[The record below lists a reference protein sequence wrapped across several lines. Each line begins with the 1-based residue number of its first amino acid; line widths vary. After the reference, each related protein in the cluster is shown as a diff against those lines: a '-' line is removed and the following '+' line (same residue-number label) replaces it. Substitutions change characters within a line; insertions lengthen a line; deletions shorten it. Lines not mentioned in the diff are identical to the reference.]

1 MPSIRR
7 PSRQHQRGAIA
18 IFAALGISV
27 MISVLAILDIGFLY
41 YYKRD
46 LQKTADLAAIAGAE
60 EIRASCTDARNRA
73 SQSAFHNLPA
83 LSPENVNPECGV
95 WDRGSQSTPSTFT
108 VESGEARNAVRVT
121 VSARPPRFL
130 IPGDRTIS
138 AVAIATDGAPVATF
152 SVGTRL
158 AHMGGDSVVGNLLR
172 TVGVD
177 PEINLLDYDDGLAGV
192 TVTPRGL
199 LEALGIPVSAD
210 LTVADF
216 NALLAAETLSLGE
229 VLDAVVTVAG
239 QDDLVAL
246 NTELLNAVSVP
257 LNVSPPDL
265 VLPLGSDGEDG
276 GGLFAAVTSPPGTAL
291 DVAVDALDLVTA
303 AIGIATSQR
312 AVALDV
318 AELPGLGILGINN
331 LTVRTGLIEPPSIGI
346 GGVGTKAY
354 SAQTRV
360 FAHIQ
365 LDTDDL
371 LGGVGGL
378 LGSLGTN
385 ISLDLPIVIDAAAAT
400 GTIDELC
407 TPSLNAL
414 DDPPLCPEG
423 EDCTDI
429 EVDMEVAKICVGD
442 IDPDSIFSTSE
453 SCDVGLAN
461 RQLLNVDLLGANL
474 ASLNAQ
480 LGVDILNTGDQFV
493 TLAEDQMDMVGGE
506 LNVGETVNDLT
517 DALLAALLASGVNNA
532 PPLSLSDRQ
541 QLAEELWEEV
551 GGNACASGSSGR
563 QCRRDRI
570 ADAEALIDSSTNGL
584 SGFLGDAVLNPVVGL
599 LDSVLTLDLVG
610 VLGSVGDLLGGVLG
624 LVGDLLGGLLGA
636 ITGNQCTGGG
646 LFNAPGSN
654 GGCVNELTS
663 VVGQSSNGSPQVGN
677 VVVLGLLLDV
687 LQPVL
692 DAVGN
697 ALLMPLLDDLL
708 DLHIGQTDVA
718 VTGLECREGAVLVY

>member
-1 MPSIRR
+1 MPGIRR
-7 PSRQHQRGAIA
+7 QSRQHQRGAIA

-60 EIRASCTDARNRA
+60 EISADCADARDRA
-73 SQSAFHNLPA
+73 SQSAFHNLPS
-83 LSPENVNPECGV
+83 LSPENVTPECGV

-108 VESGEARNAVRVT
+108 VESGETRNAVRVT

-158 AHMGGDSVVGNLLR
+158 AHMGGDSVVGNILR
-172 TVGVD
+172 TVGID
-177 PEINLLDYDDGLAGV
+177 PGINLLDYDDGLAGV
-192 TVTPRGL
+192 TITPSGL
-199 LEALGIPVSAD
+199 LQALGIPLSAD
-210 LTVADF
+210 LSVADA

-246 NTELLNAVSVP
+246 NTELLNALGVS
-257 LNVSPPDL
+257 LNVSPLEL

-291 DVAVDALDLVTA
+291 DVSVSALDLVTA
-303 AIGIATSQR
+303 AIGIATSER
-312 AVALDV
+312 AVDV
-318 AELPGLGILGINN
+318 DIGGLPGLGILGIDN
-331 LTVRTGLIEPPSIGI
+331 LTVKTGLIEPPSIGI

-365 LDTDDL
+365 LDTNDL

-400 GTIDELC
+400 GTIEELC
-407 TPSLNAL
+407 TPSLNAW

-442 IDPDSIFSTSE
+442 IDPDSVFSTSE
-453 SCDVGLAN
+453 SCDVGLDSK
-461 RQLLNVDLLGANL
+461 QLLNVDLLGANL

-480 LGVDILNTGDQFV
+480 LGVDILDTDEELV
-493 TLAEDQMDMVGGE
+493 TLAVDQEDMVGGE
-506 LNVGETVNDLT
+506 LNIGETVNDLT
-517 DALLAALLASGVNNA
+517 DALLAALLASGVDSA
-532 PPLSLSDRQ
+532 PPLSPSDRQ
-541 QLAEELWEEV
+541 ELAEELWEEV
-551 GGNACASGSSGR
+551 GGNACASGYDGK
-563 QCRRDRI
+563 QCRRQRI
-570 ADAEALIDSSTNGL
+570 EEAEELIESSANGL

-599 LDSVLTLDLVG
+599 LDSLLTLDLGG
-610 VLGSVGDLLGGVLG
+610 VLSSVGDLLGGVLG
-624 LVGDLLGGLLGA
+624 LVGDLIQGILGGGCTGGLLGA
-636 ITGNQCTGGG
+636 GNNDSCVDDLEDLLGDGG
-646 LFNAPGSN
+646 
-654 GGCVNELTS
+654 
-663 VVGQSSNGSPQVGN
+663 SNGSPQVGT

-697 ALLMPLLDDLL
+697 ALLKPLLDVLL
-708 DLHIGQTDVA
+708 DLHIAQTDVA